1 MAIQPK
7 PIKNRL
13 KTLDYPCGEET
24 VMDLILN
31 FPTDEAGASG
41 VEYAILVAFIA
52 TIIVTSVSMLGN
64 TVNMLFAISFP

>member
-1 MAIQPK
+1 MAIKPK
-7 PIKNRL
+7 PNKNQL

-31 FPTDEAGASG
+31 FSADEAGASG

-52 TIIVTSVSMLGN
+52 TIIATSVSTLGSKVIN
-64 TVNMLFAISFP
+64 CFSISW